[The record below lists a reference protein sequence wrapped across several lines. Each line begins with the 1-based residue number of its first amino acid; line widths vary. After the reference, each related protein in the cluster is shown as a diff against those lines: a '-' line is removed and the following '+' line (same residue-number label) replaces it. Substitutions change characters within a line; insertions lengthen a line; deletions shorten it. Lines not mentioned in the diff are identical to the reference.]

1 MQNGIDDIAHETTL
15 TCRTRRRETM
25 NIPYGY
31 TSVKATIPFL
41 NILSPNKK
49 FILRLEIHIFNLKIH
64 ILSLKIHISKLK
76 IEKETGYMILC
87 VLPFLF

>member
-1 MQNGIDDIAHETTL
+1 
-15 TCRTRRRETM
+15 M

-64 ILSLKIHISKLK
+64 ILSLKIHILSLKIHISKLK

-87 VLPFLF
+87 VLSFSFYQLIRVKKHIK